1 MAARGWAKVAL
12 GAAGA
17 AAAAQAAYTGGT
29 RALLRHNVARLMDGD
44 PAPLLRMYAP
54 DATLTFPGEHSW
66 GPVYRGRAE
75 IEGFLRRFL
84 ATGLRGELGA
94 ILVAGPPWATTI
106 AVEFADHARDP
117 QTGAPLY
124 ENRAVIV
131 LRTRRGRI
139 VREELYEDTQ
149 KVAAFDALLERRAEA
164 VPA

>member
-1 MAARGWAKVAL
+1 MAVAARGWAKVAL

-106 AVEFADHARDP
+106 AVEFADH
-117 QTGAPLY
+117 
-124 ENRAVIV
+124 
-131 LRTRRGRI
+131 
-139 VREELYEDTQ
+139 
-149 KVAAFDALLERRAEA
+149 
-164 VPA
+164 